1 MPQFITPVPGRLTQ
15 PFIPGIHYGVDIGAT
30 DHSTVVASEAGRV
43 TFEGIWGDG
52 GNTIII
58 TGNDGWKTY
67 YCHLAKFLVNMG
79 ASVMQGQA
87 IAQSGGALGEPGA
100 GNATGAHLHFEIHN
114 PQGVAVNP
122 QQYISVGGAALEV
135 MPINT
140 NGKTTNFDWHT
151 LIPYVT
157 LGILGS
163 PSARKVVPGATG
175 AATAVDTATSTAAG
189 AGKAIGFLTNPGS
202 WKRIGLFAAGS
213 IILIIVAIK
222 LFEQTDIGQS
232 AVGAAKSAGKDAA
245 KAAIL
250 A

>member
-1 MPQFITPVPGRLTQ
+1 MPQFITPVAGRLTQ

-43 TFEGIWGDG
+43 TFEGIWGAG

-67 YCHLAKFLVNMG
+67 YCHLAKFIVSMG
-79 ASVMQGQA
+79 ASVTQGQA

-100 GNATGAHLHFEIHN
+100 GNAHGPHLHFEIHN

-122 QQYISVGGAALEV
+122 QQYISVGGAPLMEIPLDKETGIVGAIDNGLNKAAGSVLTPALA
-135 MPINT
+135 PLNT
-140 NGKTTNFDWHT
+140 T
-151 LIPYVT
+151 V
-157 LGILGS
+157 
-163 PSARKVVPGATG
+163 GATKN
-175 AATAVDTATSTAAG
+175 VLSWSTG
-189 AGKAIGFLTNPGS
+189 AGKALTFLTDSSN
-202 WKRIGLFAAGS
+202 WKRIGQFATGS

-245 KAAIL
+245 KAAVL

>member
-58 TGNDGWKTY
+58 KGNDGWETY

-122 QQYISVGGAALEV
+122 QQYISIGGSPLMEIPLGNETGIVGAIDNGLNKAAGSVLTPALAPLNNSVGAA
-135 MPINT
+135 
-140 NGKTTNFDWHT
+140 KTVLNW
-151 LIPYVT
+151 
-157 LGILGS
+157 
-163 PSARKVVPGATG
+163 
-175 AATAVDTATSTAAG
+175 STG
-189 AGKAIGFLTNPGS
+189 AGKALTFITDSSN

-245 KAAIL
+245 KAAVL

>member
-1 MPQFITPVPGRLTQ
+1 MPQFITPVAGRLTQ

-30 DHSTVVASEAGRV
+30 DHSTVVASESGRV

-100 GNATGAHLHFEIHN
+100 GNATGPHLHFEIHN

-122 QQYISVGGAALEV
+122 QQYISVNGAPLAMIPIQKQTGVLGSVNNAITNVLGAAGL
-135 MPINT
+135 NQ
-140 NGKTTNFDWHT
+140 
-151 LIPYVT
+151 
-157 LGILGS
+157 
-163 PSARKVVPGATG
+163 AG
-175 AATAVDTATSTAAG
+175 AAADTAVGAAKTAVSWSTG
-189 AGKAIGFLTNPGS
+189 VGKALGFLTQSSN

-232 AVGAAKSAGKDAA
+232 AVGAAKSTGKDAA